1 MGRPKQQEGGKG
13 ISITVYESQ
22 LKMADALIKGG
33 YFKNT
38 SEMIRYGIEKVFE
51 EKISNTEDLIEFKKV
66 ELEKLIKS
74 LETIQKN
81 SQNKLDN
88 IVKEYEE
95 RRKYL
100 TPRGIARYEEVSK
113 EWIEFKMDIL
123 SKLFPNKT
131 VDEIYEELE
140 KRIKKG

>member
-13 ISITVYESQ
+13 ISITVYEAH
-22 LKMADALIKGG
+22 LKMADALVKGG
-33 YFKNT
+33 YFSNT

-81 SQNKLDN
+81 SESKMDK
-88 IVKEYEE
+88 IVKEYGD

-100 TPRGIARYEEVSK
+100 TPRGIARYEEISK
-113 EWIEFKMDIL
+113 EWIETKIDIL

-131 VDEIYEELE
+131 TEEIYKELE
-140 KRIKKG
+140 DKIRGE